1 MAKKDISSNL
11 VLRSQN
17 ATANIEMIQSLTER
31 KIYTI
36 RNEQVM
42 IDYDLAILYGV
53 ENRSLRQSVKR
64 NRDKFP
70 DDFLFRLTS
79 EEANE
84 LIIRGVSQNVIPP
97 GYNTGEAEMFA
108 FTEHGVAMR
117 RFFPVADFVNV

>member
-11 VLRSQN
+11 VLRPQN

-36 RNEQVM
+36 RNEQVL
-42 IDYDLAILYGV
+42 IDYDLAIIYGV

-64 NRDKFP
+64 NSDKFP

-97 GYNTGEAEMFA
+97 PGNIKG
-108 FTEHGVAMR
+108 R
-117 RFFPVADFVNV
+117 RSDPYC